1 MGSSNVQYQQVGAS
15 EAGVGVSGSVGS
27 TIARDGSISL
37 GQNNTVKSGTT
48 DVTGVSGNVTIGE
61 TNLGKTFADT
71 IKSLTEQNTNA
82 LTSFANQKATSAL
95 PNAATDLPKVST
107 TAKDVPKTNWLWY
120 IGGGFVVLI
129 ALSLL
134 IRRK

>member
-27 TIARDGSISL
+27 TIARDGAISL
-37 GQNNTVKSGTT
+37 GQNNTVKSGN
-48 DVTGVSGNVTIGE
+48 DVTGVTGNVTIGE

-107 TAKDVPKTNWLWY
+107 TAEDVPKTNWLWY
-120 IGGGFVVLI
+120 VGGGFVVLI

>member
-27 TIARDGSISL
+27 TIARDGAISL
-37 GQNNTVKSGTT
+37 GQNNTVKSGN
-48 DVTGVSGNVTIGE
+48 DITGVSGNVTIGE

-95 PNAATDLPKVST
+95 PNAATDLPKVNT
-107 TAKDVPKTNWLWY
+107 TSEDVPKTNWLWY
-120 IGGGFVVLI
+120 VGGGFVVLI